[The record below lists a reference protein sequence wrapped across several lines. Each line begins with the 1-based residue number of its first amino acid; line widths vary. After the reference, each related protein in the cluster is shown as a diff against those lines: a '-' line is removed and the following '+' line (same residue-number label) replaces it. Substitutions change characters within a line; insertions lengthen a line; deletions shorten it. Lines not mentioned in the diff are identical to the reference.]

1 MTTALI
7 TGAAGQDGTLLA
19 AYLTRSGHEVVGVV
33 KPGTDTERFC
43 RYVPS
48 ATVIEQDLEDIDG
61 LRAVVIEAEPQLLAN
76 LAGVSS
82 ITESQR
88 FPELTQR
95 INVDAVAAIVDG
107 LTTVAKKSSIRP
119 RMFQATSA
127 AIFEGVDRI
136 PQTELTEASPKTP
149 YAMSKYA
156 ALQIVDKARTEAGVF
171 AASGILYNHESP
183 LRGPEFVTRKIS
195 IAVARI
201 AAGLQDTL
209 ELGNIE
215 VARDWGWAPDY
226 VRAMILMLHA
236 DSPKDYVIATGVSH
250 RLSFFLK
257 KAFQA
262 AGIIDWQAH
271 VVSTESN
278 QRTVDTNLLV
288 GDSYA
293 IKNEL
298 GWRPTVD
305 FDSIACIMVEQDM
318 ALLKNPEHLWDLD
331 YVEPLTAAGR

>member
-19 AYLTRSGHEVVGVV
+19 AYLTRSGHDVVGLV
-33 KPGTDTERFC
+33 KPGTDAGRFR
-43 RYVPS
+43 RYVPT
-48 ATVIEQDLEDIDG
+48 ATVVEQDLEDTDG
-61 LRAVVIEAEPQLLAN
+61 LRSVVIEAEPQFLAN

-95 INVDAVAAIVDG
+95 INVDAVSAIVDG
-107 LTTVAKKSSIRP
+107 LSTVAERTKIRP

-127 AIFEGVDRI
+127 AIFEGVDHI
-136 PQTELTEASPKTP
+136 PQTETTEASPKTP

-156 ALQIVDKARTEAGVF
+156 ALQIVERARTDSGLF
-171 AASGILYNHESP
+171 AVSGILYNHESP

-201 AAGLQDTL
+201 AAGLQDIL

-226 VRAMILMLHA
+226 VRAMILMLQA
-236 DSPKDYVIATGVSH
+236 ETPKDYIIATGVSH
-250 RLSFFLK
+250 RLSYFLK
-257 KAFQA
+257 KAFEA
-262 AGIIDWQAH
+262 ANITDWQAH
-271 VVSTESN
+271 VASTESN

-293 IKNEL
+293 MKNEL
-298 GWRPTVD
+298 GWRPSVD
-305 FDSIACIMVEQDM
+305 FDSIARIMVEQDM
-318 ALLKNPEHLWDLD
+318 ALLQNPDHLWDLD
-331 YVEPLTAAGR
+331 YVELKAASER

>member
-19 AYLTRSGHEVVGVV
+19 AYLSRAGHKIVGVV
-33 KPGTDTERFC
+33 KPGADTDRF
-43 RYVPS
+43 RQYVPT
-48 ATVIEQDLEDIDG
+48 ATVVEHDLEDIDG
-61 LRAVVIEAEPQLLAN
+61 LRAMVIEAEPQLLAN

-88 FPELTQR
+88 FPELTKR

-107 LTTVAKKSSIRP
+107 LTAVERKSSTRP

-136 PQTELTEASPKTP
+136 PQTERTEASPKTP

-156 ALQIVDKARTEAGVF
+156 ALQIVDKARTEGGLF
-171 AASGILYNHESP
+171 ATSGILYNHESP
-183 LRGPEFVTRKIS
+183 LRGSEFVTRKIS
-195 IAVARI
+195 MAVARM

-209 ELGNIE
+209 ELGNLE

-226 VRAMILMLHA
+226 VRAMILMLNA

-257 KAFQA
+257 RAFEA
-262 AGIIDWQAH
+262 AGIVDWQAH
-271 VVSTESN
+271 VVSGESN

-288 GDSYA
+288 GDSQA
-293 IKNEL
+293 IKDEL
-298 GWRPTVD
+298 GWRPTFD
-305 FDSIACIMVEQDM
+305 LDSIARTMVEQDM

-331 YVEPLTAAGR
+331 YVEPLTTARR

>member
-33 KPGTDTERFC
+33 KPGTDTERFR
-43 RYVPS
+43 RYVPT
-48 ATVIEQDLEDIDG
+48 ATIVEQDLEDIDG
-61 LRAVVIEAEPQLLAN
+61 LRSVVIESEPQLLAN
-76 LAGVSS
+76 LAGISS

-88 FPELTQR
+88 FPELTRR
-95 INVDAVAAIVDG
+95 INVDAVEAIVDA
-107 LTTVAKKSSIRP
+107 LAEVSKRTSIQP

-136 PQTELTEASPKTP
+136 PQTERTEASPKTP
-149 YAMSKYA
+149 YAMSKFA
-156 ALQIVDKARTEAGVF
+156 ALQIVERARTEHALF
-171 AASGILYNHESP
+171 AVSGILYNHESP

-195 IAVARI
+195 MAVARI
-201 AAGLQDTL
+201 ATGLQDIL

-226 VRAMILMLHA
+226 VRAMLLMLHA
-236 DSPKDYVIATGVSH
+236 DTPRDYVIATGVSH
-250 RLSFFLK
+250 RLSFFLR
-257 KAFQA
+257 KAFEA
-262 AGIIDWQAH
+262 AAITDWRAH
-271 VVSTESN
+271 VTSTESN

-293 IKNEL
+293 IKSEL

-305 FDSIACIMVEQDM
+305 FDSMARIMVEQDM
-318 ALLKNPEHLWDLD
+318 ALLKDPDHLWNLD
-331 YVEPLTAAGR
+331 YVELQTLAGR